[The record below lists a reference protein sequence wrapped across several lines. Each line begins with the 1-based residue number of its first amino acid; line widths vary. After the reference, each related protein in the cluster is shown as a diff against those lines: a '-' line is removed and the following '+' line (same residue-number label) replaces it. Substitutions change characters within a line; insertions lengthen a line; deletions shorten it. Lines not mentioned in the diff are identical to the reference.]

1 MLVNYK
7 KANILVVELG
17 VGKSKLVLI
26 PGINVLDD
34 KVWQEAEKNLA
45 DHIKAGLVKP
55 IYKVTKKTG
64 KDGKETEIKEPVTP
78 DEIPND
84 QVDAVVNEIQSEKEA
99 DKFIKASSKE
109 SVRAKAAN
117 RKNAIAKEIEDN
129 LKKD

>member
-1 MLVNYK
+1 MLLNYE
-7 KANILVVELG
+7 KANILTVELG
-17 VGKSKLVLI
+17 IGKPKLILV

-34 KVWQEAEKNLA
+34 KIWAEAEKNLA
-45 DHIKAGLVKP
+45 GHIKAGLVTP
-55 IYKVTKKTG
+55 IYKVTKKKD
-64 KDGKETEIKEPVTP
+64 KDGKETETKEPVTP

-84 QVDAVVNEIQSEKEA
+84 QVDAVVSKIQSENEA

-129 LKKD
+129 QKKD